1 MTINLADFLNK
12 EVTVTLQ
19 NGEIRTGII
28 KNSSSV
34 LTSWLS
40 ETYQY
45 YLDEGS
51 SDGFLT
57 WTSSGL
63 RSVYQ
68 SCDED
73 ILKITPKQ
81 MDTQQQLLQT
91 IQETEDQLN
100 KLKEQ
105 LKQQKPP
112 TIQEAKVGD
121 TLEDGSIVIKKE
133 NGLALV
139 IAPRQTEVHNL
150 EWSED
155 SPGAYCNLNIPSQWF
170 IPSKEQLLLAYAV
183 IPNEFTG
190 FYWSSTVVDCCKPNF
205 WGMNSRGVLFAEVG
219 SYLGTVRTFRCISY

>member
-1 MTINLADFLNK
+1 MTINLANFLNK
-12 EVTVTLQ
+12 EVTVTLC
-19 NGEIRTGII
+19 NGKTYTGII
-28 KNSSSV
+28 KD
-34 LTSWLS
+34 SWAV
-40 ETYQY
+40 TPNDNYPY
-45 YLDEGS
+45 YMENYS
-51 SDGFLT
+51 YHYSNDGKCCLHQQ
-57 WTSSGL
+57 L
-63 RSVYQ
+63 RYP
-68 SCDED
+68 EYD
-73 ILKITPKQ
+73 ILKITN
-81 MDTQQQLLQT
+81 TRQQLLQT

-105 LKQQKPP
+105 LKPP

-183 IPNEFTG
+183 IPHEFTG

-205 WGMNSRGVLFAEVG
+205 WGMNSRGILFAEVG